1 MLSSNQ
7 RKLILQ
13 LDKKKYRIANKL
25 FVAEGKKV
33 VNELINSD
41 WSFKKIFSTDES
53 FHPDSELLTSDEM
66 KKISNFKTPSQA
78 LGIFFLPD
86 SQEII
91 SEPITIGVDGIS
103 DPGNLGTI
111 IRLCDWFGLS
121 ELICSKNSVDCFN
134 AKVIQASMGSIS
146 RVKCHYVDDLGTTLS
161 SMQKPIYGATLSGDS
176 IYSTQLPNKAS
187 FVFGSESHGI
197 SIPLLSQLEGELSI
211 PQFRE
216 GDNKAESLNVAN
228 ASAIFLSELF
238 RDLKKK
244 NEG

>member
-7 RKLILQ
+7 RKLILHLQ
-13 LDKKKYRIANKL
+13 KKKYRLEKNL

-41 WSFKKIFSTDES
+41 WPFKKIFSTVEN
-53 FHPDSELLTSDEM
+53 FHPDSELLTLDEM

-91 SEPITIGVDGIS
+91 SEPITIGIDGIS

-111 IRLCDWFGLS
+111 IRLFDWFGLS

-146 RVKCHYVDDLGTTLS
+146 RVKCHYVDNLGITLS

-176 IYSTQLPNKAS
+176 IYSTQLPSKAS
-187 FVFGSESHGI
+187 FIFGSESHGI

-228 ASAIFLSELF
+228 ATAIFLSELY
-238 RDLKKK
+238 RDLKIK
-244 NEG
+244 NG

>member
-13 LDKKKYRIANKL
+13 LEKKKYRLANKL

-41 WSFKKIFSTDES
+41 WSFKNLFSTEEN
-53 FHPDSELLTSDEM
+53 FHPGSELLTLDEM
-66 KKISNFKTPSQA
+66 KKISNFKTPSQV
-78 LGIFFLPD
+78 LGIFLLPD

-91 SEPITIGVDGIS
+91 SEPITIGIDGIN

-121 ELICSKNSVDCFN
+121 ELICSMNSVDCFN

-146 RVKCHYVDDLGTTLS
+146 RVKCHYVDDLGSTLS
-161 SMQKPIYGATLSGDS
+161 SMQKPIYGATLTGDS
-176 IYSTQLPNKAS
+176 IYSTQMPNKAS

-197 SIPLLSQLEGELSI
+197 SRPLLSKLEGELSI

-228 ASAIFLSELF
+228 AIAIFLSELF

-244 NEG
+244 